1 MPYHAAPTS
10 RCNAPAAEGTDR
22 RTGGGTRPR
31 ASLAGQTWRTGRRND
46 GRMRR
51 RTGGGGM
58 QEDEGGRRR
67 EERGK
72 RAMLPLGLDLFL
84 SFSLFLYVY
93 RPRVFGPRECRG
105 TPSRERRTR
114 GRGEEGIGRGLA
126 LWAPQGLPLPRSR
139 SVPPRRPLD
148 ERTNERTADRWPSVY
163 ASCY

>member
-1 MPYHAAPTS
+1 MPYHGAPTS

-51 RTGGGGM
+51 TRRSGIEENGGPRGG
-58 QEDEGGRRR
+58 EGR
-67 EERGK
+67 EK

-84 SFSLFLYVY
+84 SLSFSLFLSH

-105 TPSRERRTR
+105 TPRRGGPRE
-114 GRGEEGIGRGLA
+114 GVGRGLA
-126 LWAPQGLPLPRSR
+126 LWAPQGLS
-139 SVPPRRPLD
+139 PPSLAQRPLGAPSTD
-148 ERTNERTADRWPSVY
+148 ERTNERPADRWPSVY